1 MVSRVNIINSWISAF
16 NVNCSY
22 NIYIVI
28 VYNVVLLMH
37 SIAEMSEIR
46 KVSENNVRAVEPAR
60 GRC

>member
-16 NVNCSY
+16 NVNCTY

-28 VYNVVLLMH
+28 VCVVLLLH

>member
-1 MVSRVNIINSWISAF
+1 MVSRVNIINSWISVF
-16 NVNCSY
+16 NVNCTY

-28 VYNVVLLMH
+28 VCVVLLLH

>member
-1 MVSRVNIINSWISAF
+1 MVSRVNIINSWISVF
-16 NVNCSY
+16 NVNCTY

-28 VYNVVLLMH
+28 VCVVLLMH